1 MLTRPRLATLLCVVF
16 LALLPFTLF
25 LSVTV
30 GDRTLIPF
38 DNLYQWEP
46 FASQASSA
54 GITRPQNHLL
64 SDLILENYAWKQF
77 IIQSLQQGELPLWNP
92 YLFAGVPFLAA
103 GQHSALYPLSILYYV
118 LPLDKAYG
126 WFTVLNLALAGIF
139 MFVFMRVLG
148 LGRAGSTFAAVAY
161 QLSGFMIVSVVF
173 QMIIAAAAWLPLILA
188 MCERVI
194 RQSPALG
201 GRPASAPWAIIG
213 ALAVGMMFLAGHVE
227 IMVYTALIAALYCV
241 WRLAVESRR
250 LRASADGSLLGSFL
264 VRRVGWLAAMAILG
278 VGIGAIQLV
287 PLFELVQTSFRTGR
301 SDFQQVLSYGFP
313 VREALRWVMPNF
325 FGSEAHH
332 TYFDLFA
339 FTNLPVNT
347 PSGHTWWGMKNSVEG
362 GAYVGI
368 ITLVFAGIAVAGA
381 VRRLIRRPQSA
392 TPAERPGLPT
402 WFFILMAVFSVAF
415 IFGTPLYA
423 ILYYGLP
430 GINQLH
436 SPFRWIWA
444 LTLCLSA
451 LAGIGMQAVIEA
463 RARSQKS
470 EVRTQST
477 DHQLPV
483 TSYQLPFLVPVALVA
498 VGVLILAAI
507 VVVRF
512 AWPSFEPLVTRVFE
526 GLAKAN
532 EGFTDARMFFS
543 YEAVNAGIAALAV
556 IASGAVL
563 WLARRYAGRA
573 WWAAL
578 AIGLLV
584 IDANVAWA
592 GFNPSSDRA
601 LFNRVPPAIEFLKQD
616 LNPYRVTSYDP
627 SGSKVFNANIPW
639 LHGIQDV
646 RGYDSIIPKRYTDY
660 MGLIEPQGEL
670 MYNRIAPLTNRQSLE
685 SPLLDLLNVKYVVT
699 TDSIDTPGFTLVYDD
714 ATHGGKTRIYQN
726 ERAMPRAFTLPIT
739 SSLLTHDFARAVQNY
754 DARRYAMIDATCGIT
769 DAGCSIPYPA
779 QYTLAPVTVYKNN
792 EVWVD
797 AQIDRSSWLILSDSY
812 FPGWRAWVRPAGAFD
827 EQEREVQVVPANG
840 NFRAVRL
847 DMPEATDD
855 GRPATD
861 ATTTTPTPSSALG
874 DAQPSLDR
882 QSPITSHQSPITYT
896 VRFKYSP
903 TSFQVGLFATFVAL
917 VTLLFAAGV
926 SLWRYGYRESMASSP
941 VRRVAKNSLV
951 LTGFNLGARLIDMAF
966 ALLMLRVLG
975 PEGAGK
981 YYFAIVIVGWFEILT
996 NFGLNTFLTR
1006 EVARDRQ
1013 HANRYL
1019 YNTSILRLL
1028 LSLGSAPLVALVIA
1042 VWAAAFELSGD
1053 TAIAIV
1059 LLAISQVPSG
1069 LANGLSAL
1077 FFAYEKAEVPAAL
1090 TIVSALI
1097 KVSLGTVALLAGFGI
1112 IGLAVVSIVVSIIN
1126 VAVLFI
1132 IASRSFFRLRPQG
1145 DRPLRSEMMRESF
1158 PLMLN
1163 HLLATLFFKV
1173 DVPMLEAIQ
1182 SPIVVGW
1189 YSAAYKFVDAF
1200 NIIPAFFTQ
1209 SFFPV
1214 MSRMA
1219 TAQDGALAR
1228 SYRLALKLLVMIA
1241 FPLAVFTTYASGF
1254 LVGVLGGAEF
1264 LPHGATALAIMIWSI
1279 PFGWINSVTNYALIA
1294 VNQQRALT
1302 RAFVIG
1308 LTFNVVANLIL
1319 IPQFSYVAAAA
1330 VTIFSEIVEGAAF
1343 YVYVRRHIAP
1353 LNWLDVLGRPAL
1365 AAGAMAAVTWLWA
1378 AGGSVGLGLV
1388 YGLVAY
1394 AIVLWLSGALS
1405 SEDAE
1410 LLAPLLPARFR
1421 QKAAAV

>member
-1 MLTRPRLATLLCVVF
+1 MLTRPRLATLACVVF

-25 LSVTV
+25 FSVTV
-30 GDRTLIPF
+30 GNDSLIPF

-46 FASQASSA
+46 YRSQSGPE
-54 GITRPQNHLL
+54 GIRPRNHLL

-77 IIQSLQQGELPLWNP
+77 IIQSLEQGELPLWNP

-103 GQHSALYPLSILYYV
+103 GQHSGLYPLSILYYV

-139 MFVFMRVLG
+139 MFVFMRTLG
-148 LGRAGSTFAAVAY
+148 IGRAGSTFAAVAC
-161 QLSGFMIVSVVF
+161 QMSGFMIVSVVF

-194 RQSPALG
+194 RQAPGLG
-201 GRPASAPWAIIG
+201 GQPASAPWAFIG
-213 ALAVGMMFLAGHVE
+213 AVAIGMMFLAGHVE
-227 IMVYTALIAALYCV
+227 IMVYTALIATLYCV
-241 WRLAVESRR
+241 WRLAVESRQR
-250 LRASADGSLLGSFL
+250 LADGQRSSIGAFL
-264 VRRVGWLAAMAILG
+264 ARRTGWLAVMAALG
-278 VGIGAIQLV
+278 VGIGAVQLA
-287 PLFELVQTSFRTGR
+287 PLFELVQTSFRSGR

-313 VREALRWVMPNF
+313 AREALRWIMPNF

-332 TYFDLFA
+332 SYFDLFSFA
-339 FTNLPVNT
+339 TAPVNT
-347 PSGHTWWGMKNSVEG
+347 ASGHTWWGMKNSVEG

-368 ITLVFAGIAVAGA
+368 LTLVFAGIATAGA
-381 VRRLIRRPQSA
+381 ISEAIRRLSRQAQPSSSDQLRKP
-392 TPAERPGLPT
+392 PT
-402 WFFILMAVFSVAF
+402 WFFLALSFFSIAF

-451 LAGIGMQAVIEA
+451 LAGIGMQAILNTQYAIPNRQYPIPNARYANRLAISGTALIVLGLLTLAGIVI
-463 RARSQKS
+463 
-470 EVRTQST
+470 VR
-477 DHQLPV
+477 L
-483 TSYQLPFLVPVALVA
+483 
-498 VGVLILAAI
+498 G
-507 VVVRF
+507 
-512 AWPSFEPLVTRVFE
+512 WPAFEPLVARVFRS
-526 GLAKAN
+526 LARAE
-532 EGFTDARMFFS
+532 EGFTDAGMFFS
-543 YEAVNAGIAALAV
+543 YQALNAGIFALAL
-556 IASGAVL
+556 IGSGAIL
-563 WLARRYAGRA
+563 WLARRHAGRKR
-573 WWAAL
+573 WAVL

-584 IDANVAWA
+584 VDVNVAWA
-592 GFNPSSDRA
+592 GFNPSVDAS
-601 LFNRVPPAIEFLKQD
+601 LFERTPPAIEFLKQD
-616 LNPYRVTSYDP
+616 TGLYRITTYDP
-627 SGSKVFNANIPW
+627 HGTKLLNANIPW
-639 LHGIQDV
+639 LHGIQDI
-646 RGYDSIIPKRYTDY
+646 RGYDSIIPRRYTDY
-660 MGLIEPQGEL
+660 MSLIEPQGEL
-670 MYNRIAPLTNRQSLE
+670 IYNRIAPLTRAESLE
-685 SPLLDLLNVKYVVT
+685 SPLLDLLNVKYVLT
-699 TDSIDTPGFTLVYDD
+699 QDIIETPGFRLVYNGPARGDP
-714 ATHGGKTRIYQN
+714 TRIYQN

-739 SSLLTHDFARAVQNY
+739 SSMLTHDFARAAQTY
-754 DARRYAMIDATCGIT
+754 DPRRYAMIDAECGI
-769 DAGCSIPYPA
+769 DDLGCAIPYPA
-779 QYTLAPVTVYKNN
+779 DYGPAAVTVYKNN

-797 AQIDRSSWLILSDSY
+797 VQIDHPVWLILTDSY
-812 FPGWRAWVRPAGAFD
+812 FPGWRAFIRPLGAD
-827 EQEREVQVVPANG
+827 DDQEQEVAVLPTNG

-847 DMPEATDD
+847 EMNPASEGQQKTEADKE
-855 GRPATD
+855 PA
-861 ATTTTPTPSSALG
+861 SSGLAISQPAFN
-874 DAQPSLDR
+874 AQPASQ
-882 QSPITSHQSPITYT
+882 QSTPPVAYT

-903 TSFQVGLFATFVAL
+903 TSFQAGLFATFVAL
-917 VTLLFAAGV
+917 VVLLFSAAIY
-926 SLWRYGYRESMASSP
+926 LWRYVYRDSMASSP

-1006 EVARDRQ
+1006 EVARNPQ
-1013 HANRYL
+1013 YANRYL
-1019 YNTSILRLL
+1019 YNTSVLRLL

-1042 VWAAAFELSGD
+1042 IWGAAFELSGD

-1059 LLAISQVPSG
+1059 LLAISQTPSG

-1112 IGLAVVSIVVSIIN
+1112 IGLAVVSIVVSVITLAI
-1126 VAVLFI
+1126 LFI
-1132 IASRSFFRLRPQG
+1132 LASRLFFRARRESDPQLRG
-1145 DRPLRSEMMRESF
+1145 MMLRESF

-1173 DVPMLEAIQ
+1173 DVPMLEAIK
-1182 SPIVVGW
+1182 SPVVVGW

-1209 SFFPV
+1209 SFFPI

-1219 TAQDGALAR
+1219 VAQDGALAR
-1228 SYRLALKLLVMIA
+1228 AYTLALKLLVMIA
-1241 FPLAVFTTYASGF
+1241 FPLAVFSAFAATF

-1264 LPHGATALAIMIWSI
+1264 LPHGATALSVMIWSI

-1302 RAFVIG
+1302 RAFAIG
-1308 LTFNVVANLIL
+1308 LAFNVVANLII
-1319 IPQFSYVAAAA
+1319 IPQFSYVGAA
-1330 VTIFSEIVEGAAF
+1330 VTTILSEIVEGTAF

-1353 LNWLDVLGRPAL
+1353 VNWLQVLSRPAL
-1365 AAGAMAAVTWLWA
+1365 AALAMAAVTWLWA
-1378 AGGSVGLGLV
+1378 AGGALGLGLL
-1388 YGLVAY
+1388 YGIAAY
-1394 AIVLWLSGALS
+1394 ALALWLLGALS
-1405 SEDAE
+1405 SEE
-1410 LLAPLLPARFR
+1410 RRLLAPLLPARFR
-1421 QKAAAV
+1421 PAQT

>member
-1 MLTRPRLATLLCVVF
+1 MLTRPRLATLLCVVS

-25 LSVTV
+25 FSVTV
-30 GDRTLIPF
+30 GNQTLIPF

-46 FASQASSA
+46 YRSLAAPGA
-54 GITRPQNHLL
+54 IRPHNHLL

-103 GQHSALYPLSILYYV
+103 GQHSGLYPLSILYYI

-139 MFVFMRVLG
+139 MFVFMRTLG
-148 LGRAGSTFAAVAY
+148 IGRAGATFAAVAY
-161 QLSGFMIVSVVF
+161 EMSGFMIVSVVF

-194 RQSPALG
+194 RQAPGLG
-201 GRPASAPWAIIG
+201 GWPASAPWAFIG
-213 ALAVGMMFLAGHVE
+213 ALAIGMMFLAGHVE
-227 IMVYTALIAALYCV
+227 IMVYTALIAALYCA
-241 WRLAVESRR
+241 WRLAVESRHYLAEGQR
-250 LRASADGSLLGSFL
+250 NTLGAFL
-264 VRRVGWLAAMAILG
+264 ARRIGWLAVMAALG
-278 VGIGAIQLV
+278 VGIGAVQLA
-287 PLFELVQTSFRTGR
+287 PLFELVQTSFRSGR

-313 VREALRWVMPNF
+313 AREALRWIMPNF

-332 TYFDLFA
+332 AYFDLFRL
-339 FTNLPVNT
+339 TTLPVDT

-368 ITLVFAGIAVAGA
+368 LTLVFAGIATAQAIRGLA
-381 VRRLIRRPQSA
+381 ARARRRLPGAAPAAPSA
-392 TPAERPGLPT
+392 PA
-402 WFFILMAVFSVAF
+402 WFFIALAFFSVAF
-415 IFGTPLYA
+415 IFGTPLYG

-451 LAGIGMQAVIEA
+451 LAGIGMQSIIDQYATCNTRHA
-463 RARSQKS
+463 HR
-470 EVRTQST
+470 
-477 DHQLPV
+477 
-483 TSYQLPFLVPVALVA
+483 
-498 VGVLILAAI
+498 LAAGGI
-507 VVVRF
+507 ALIALGGLTLAGIAAVRLG
-512 AWPSFEPLVTRVFE
+512 WPTFEPLIERVFRS
-526 GLAKAN
+526 LARAE
-532 EGFTDARMFFS
+532 EGFTGAGMFFS
-543 YEAVNAGIAALAV
+543 YQAVNAGIFALAL
-556 IASGAVL
+556 IGSGAIL
-563 WLARRYAGRA
+563 WLAGRYAGRIG
-573 WWAAL
+573 WSAL

-584 IDANVAWA
+584 VDANVAWA
-592 GFNPSSDRA
+592 GFNPSVNPA
-601 LFNRVPPAIEFLKQD
+601 LFERTPPSIEFLKQD
-616 LNPYRVTSYDP
+616 TDLYRITSYDP
-627 SGSKVFNANIPW
+627 SGAKLFNANIPW
-639 LHGIQDV
+639 LRGIQDI

-660 MGLIEPQGEL
+660 MNLIEPQGEL
-670 MYNRIAPLTNRQSLE
+670 IYNRIAPLTRAESLE

-699 TDSIDTPGFTLVYDD
+699 QDTIATPGFRLVYDGPARGD
-714 ATHGGKTRIYQN
+714 PTRIYQN

-739 SSLLTHDFARAVQNY
+739 SSMLTHDFADAAQTY
-754 DARRYAMIDATCGIT
+754 DPRRYTMIDADCGI
-769 DAGCSIPYPA
+769 DDLGCAVPYPA
-779 QYTLAPVTVYKNN
+779 DYSPAAVTVYKNN

-797 AQIDRSSWLILSDSY
+797 AQIDQPAWLILTDSY
-812 FPGWRAWVRPAGAFD
+812 FPGWRAFIRPVGAPED
-827 EQEREVQVVPANG
+827 QEQEVAILPTNG

-847 DMPEATDD
+847 EAQ
-855 GRPATD
+855 PASD
-861 ATTTTPTPSSALG
+861 LG
-874 DAQPSLDR
+874 QNTERGKQAGASGLGITQPSLNA
-882 QSPITSHQSPITYT
+882 QPAGQQTGAPIAYT

-903 TSFQVGLFATFVAL
+903 TSFQAGLFATFVAL
-917 VTLLFAAGV
+917 VALLFSAAIY
-926 SLWRYGYRESMASSP
+926 LWRYIYRESMAASP

-1019 YNTSILRLL
+1019 YNTSVLRLL

-1042 VWAAAFELSGD
+1042 IWGAAFELTGD

-1059 LLAISQVPSG
+1059 LLAISQAPSG

-1077 FFAYEKAEVPAAL
+1077 FLAYEKAEVPAAL
-1090 TIVSALI
+1090 TIVSALV

-1112 IGLAVVSIVVSIIN
+1112 IGLAVVSIVVSVITLAI
-1126 VAVLFI
+1126 LFA
-1132 IASRSFFRLRPQG
+1132 IASRLFFRLRRETDP
-1145 DRPLRSEMMRESF
+1145 PLRRAMLRESF

-1173 DVPMLEAIQ
+1173 DVPMLEAIK
-1182 SPIVVGW
+1182 SPVVVGW

-1209 SFFPV
+1209 SFFPI

-1219 TAQDGALAR
+1219 VAQDGALAR
-1228 SYRLALKLLVMIA
+1228 AYTLALKLLVMIA
-1241 FPLAVFTTYASGF
+1241 FPLAVFSTFAAGF
-1254 LVGVLGGAEF
+1254 LVGVLGGNEF
-1264 LPHGATALAIMIWSI
+1264 LPHGAIALSVMIWSI
-1279 PFGWINSVTNYALIA
+1279 PFGWVNSVTNYALIA

-1308 LTFNVVANLIL
+1308 LAFNVAGNLIA
-1319 IPQFSYVAAAA
+1319 IPHFSYVGAA
-1330 VTIFSEIVEGAAF
+1330 VVTILSEIVEGTAF

-1353 LNWLDVLGRPAL
+1353 VNWLQVMGRPAL
-1365 AAGAMAAVTWLWA
+1365 AALTMAAVTWVWA
-1378 AGGSVGLGLV
+1378 AGGSAGLGLL
-1388 YGLVAY
+1388 YGIAAY
-1394 AIVLWLSGALS
+1394 AIVLWLLGALS
-1405 SEDAE
+1405 SEE
-1410 LLAPLLPARFR
+1410 TRLLAPLLPARFR
-1421 QKAAAV
+1421 PAQS

>member
-1 MLTRPRLATLLCVVF
+1 MQTRPRLATLVCVAF

-25 LSVTV
+25 FSVTI
-30 GDRTLIPF
+30 GNHSLIPF

-46 FASQASSA
+46 YRSQAVPQT
-54 GITRPQNHLL
+54 IRPQNHLL

-77 IIQSLQQGELPLWNP
+77 IIQSLRQGELPLWNP

-103 GQHSALYPLSILYYV
+103 GQHSGLYPLSILYYL

-139 MFVFMRVLG
+139 MFVFMRALG
-148 LGRAGSTFAAVAY
+148 IGRAGATFAAVAY
-161 QLSGFMIVSVVF
+161 EMSGFMIVSVVF

-188 MCERVI
+188 MCEQVI
-194 RQSPALG
+194 RQAPALG
-201 GRPASAPWAIIG
+201 RRPASAPWALIG
-213 ALAVGMMFLAGHVE
+213 ALAIGMMFLAGHVE
-227 IMVYTALIAALYCV
+227 IMVYTALIAALYCA
-241 WRLAVESRR
+241 WRLAVKSQQMLAAGERNTIGAFVLRR
-250 LRASADGSLLGSFL
+250 A
-264 VRRVGWLAAMAILG
+264 GWLAVMAALG
-278 VGIGAIQLV
+278 VGIGAVQLA
-287 PLFELVQTSFRTGR
+287 PLFELVQTSFRSGR

-313 VREALRWVMPNF
+313 AREALRWIMPNF

-332 TYFDLFA
+332 TYFDVFRLA
-339 FTNLPVNT
+339 VLPVDT

-368 ITLVFAGIAVAGA
+368 LTLVLAGVAAISAAGEA
-381 VRRLIRRPQSA
+381 IRRLKRQSQ
-392 TPAERPGLPT
+392 PSSSDQPEKPPT
-402 WFFILMAVFSVAF
+402 WFFLALAFFALAF

-451 LAGIGMQAVIEA
+451 LAGIGMQSIINTQYPTPNTQYAIRNTQHANRLATGGIALIVLGVLTLAGIAAVRLGWPAFEPVVERVWRSLA
-463 RARSQKS
+463 RA
-470 EVRTQST
+470 E
-477 DHQLPV
+477 
-483 TSYQLPFLVPVALVA
+483 
-498 VGVLILAAI
+498 
-507 VVVRF
+507 
-512 AWPSFEPLVTRVFE
+512 
-526 GLAKAN
+526 
-532 EGFTDARMFFS
+532 EGFTGADMFFS
-543 YEAVNAGIAALAV
+543 YQALNAGVFALAL

-563 WLARRYAGRA
+563 WLARRYAGRSG
-573 WWAAL
+573 WAIV

-584 IDANVAWA
+584 VDVNVAWA
-592 GFNPSSDRA
+592 GFNPSVDPA
-601 LFNRVPPAIEFLKQD
+601 LFERTPPSIEFLKQD
-616 LNPYRVTSYDP
+616 ADLYRITSYDP
-627 SGSKVFNANIPW
+627 GGTKLFNANIPW
-639 LHGIQDV
+639 LHNIQDI

-660 MGLIEPQGEL
+660 MRLIEPQGEL
-670 MYNRIAPLTNRQSLE
+670 IYNRIAPLTRAESLE

-699 TDSIDTPGFTLVYDD
+699 QDTISTPGFRLVYDGPARGD
-714 ATHGGKTRIYQN
+714 PSRIYQN

-739 SSLLTHDFARAVQNY
+739 SSLLTHDFARAAQTY
-754 DARRYAMIDATCGIT
+754 DPRRYTMIDADCGIN
-769 DAGCSIPYPA
+769 DLGCAIPYPA
-779 QYTLAPVTVYKNN
+779 DYGPAVVTVYKNN

-797 AQIDRSSWLILSDSY
+797 VQTDRPAWLILTDSY
-812 FPGWRAWVRPAGAFD
+812 FPGWRAFIRPLGAGD
-827 EQEREVQVVPANG
+827 DQEQEVAVLPTNG

-847 DMPEATDD
+847 EAQ
-855 GRPATD
+855 PASETQQNTE
-861 ATTTTPTPSSALG
+861 AEKQPPASGFNA
-874 DAQPSLDR
+874 AQPSLNA
-882 QSPITSHQSPITYT
+882 QSAGQQPPAPVAYT

-903 TSFQVGLFATFVAL
+903 APFQAGLFATFVAL
-917 VTLLFAAGV
+917 VALLFSAAIY
-926 SLWRYGYRESMASSP
+926 LWRYVYRESMASSP
-941 VRRVAKNSLV
+941 VQRVAKNSLV

-1013 HANRYL
+1013 QANRYL

-1042 VWAAAFELSGD
+1042 IWGAAFELSGD

-1059 LLAISQVPSG
+1059 LLAISQAPSG

-1090 TIVSALI
+1090 TIVSALL

-1112 IGLAVVSIVVSIIN
+1112 IGLAVVSIVVNLVTLTI
-1126 VAVLFI
+1126 LFVV
-1132 IASRSFFRLRPQG
+1132 ASRLFFRLQREG
-1145 DRPLRSEMMRESF
+1145 DPPLRRAMLRESF

-1173 DVPMLEAIQ
+1173 DVPMLEAIK
-1182 SPIVVGW
+1182 SPVVVGW

-1209 SFFPV
+1209 SFFPI

-1219 TAQDGALAR
+1219 VAQDGALAR
-1228 SYRLALKLLVMIA
+1228 AYTLALKLLVIMA
-1241 FPLAVFTTYASGF
+1241 FPLAVFSTFAAGL

-1264 LPHGATALAIMIWSI
+1264 LPHGAIALSVMIWSI
-1279 PFGWINSVTNYALIA
+1279 PFGWVNSVTNYALIA

-1302 RAFVIG
+1302 RAFAIG
-1308 LTFNVVANLIL
+1308 LAFNVAANLIL
-1319 IPQFSYVAAAA
+1319 IPQFSYVGAAGA
-1330 VTIFSEIVEGAAF
+1330 TILSEIVEGAAF

-1353 LNWLDVLGRPAL
+1353 VNWLQVLGRPAL
-1365 AAGAMAAVTWLWA
+1365 AALVMAGVTWVWA
-1378 AGGSVGLGLV
+1378 AGGSAGLGLL
-1388 YGLVAY
+1388 YGIAAY
-1394 AIVLWLSGALS
+1394 AIALWLLGALS
-1405 SEDAE
+1405 SEE
-1410 LLAPLLPARFR
+1410 KRLLAPLLPARFR
-1421 QKAAAV
+1421 PAQS

>member
-1 MLTRPRLATLLCVVF
+1 MLIRPRLATLACVAF

-25 LSVTV
+25 FSVTL
-30 GDRTLIPF
+30 GDRSLIPF

-46 FASQASSA
+46 YRSQAGSQR
-54 GITRPQNHLL
+54 IQPQNHLL
-64 SDLILENYAWKQF
+64 SDLVLENYAWKQF
-77 IIQSLQQGELPLWNP
+77 IIQSLQQGEVPLWNP

-103 GQHSALYPLSILYYV
+103 GQHSGLYPLSVLYYI
-118 LPLDKAYG
+118 LPLEKAYG

-139 MFVFMRVLG
+139 MFVFMRALG
-148 LGRAGSTFAAVAY
+148 IGRAGSTFAAVAY
-161 QLSGFMIVSVVF
+161 EMSGFMIVSVVF

-194 RQSPALG
+194 RQSPGLG
-201 GRPASAPWAIIG
+201 GRPASAPWVLIG
-213 ALAVGMMFLAGHVE
+213 AVAIGMMFLAGHVE
-227 IMVYTALIAALYCV
+227 IMVYTALITALYCV
-241 WRLAVESRR
+241 WRLVVESRR
-250 LRASADGSLLGSFL
+250 RLADRQRDSIGAFLARRA
-264 VRRVGWLAAMAILG
+264 GWLAVMAALG
-278 VGIGAIQLV
+278 VGIGAVQLA
-287 PLFELVQTSFRTGR
+287 PLFELVQTSFRSGR

-313 VREALRWVMPNF
+313 AREALRWIMPNF

-332 TYFDLFA
+332 AYFDLFRLA
-339 FTNLPVNT
+339 VLPVDT

-368 ITLVFAGIAVAGA
+368 LTLVFAGIATAQAIRQVAGH
-381 VRRLIRRPQSA
+381 VLRRPHTSA
-392 TPAERPGLPT
+392 PASPSAPA
-402 WFFILMAVFSVAF
+402 WFFIALAFFSIAF

-451 LAGIGMQAVIEA
+451 LAGIGMQTIINA
-463 RARSQKS
+463 
-470 EVRTQST
+470 QSAPPKA
-477 DHQLPV
+477 HNANR
-483 TSYQLPFLVPVALVA
+483 FAAAGIALIVL
-498 VGVLILAAI
+498 GVLTLGGISL
-507 VVVRF
+507 VRLL
-512 AWPSFEPLVTRVFE
+512 WPSFEPLVERVFRS
-526 GLAKAN
+526 LARAE
-532 EGFTDARMFFS
+532 EGFTGASMFFS
-543 YEAVNAGIAALAV
+543 YQALNAGIFAFAL
-556 IASGAVL
+556 IGSGAIV
-563 WLARRYAGRA
+563 WLAGRHAGRIG
-573 WWAAL
+573 WAVL

-584 IDANVAWA
+584 VDVNVAWA
-592 GFNPSSDRA
+592 GFNPSVDPA
-601 LFNRVPPAIEFLKQD
+601 LFQRTPPSIAFLKQD
-616 LNPYRVTSYDP
+616 NSLYRITSYDP
-627 SGSKVFNANIPW
+627 SSTKLFNANMPW
-639 LHGIQDV
+639 LHGIQDI

-660 MGLIEPQGEL
+660 MSLIEPQGEL
-670 MYNRIAPLTNRQSLE
+670 IYNRIAPLTRPESLE

-699 TDSIDTPGFTLVYDD
+699 QDTISTPGFRLVYDGP
-714 ATHGGKTRIYQN
+714 ARGEPTRIYQN
-726 ERAMPRAFTLPIT
+726 TRAMPRAFTLPIT
-739 SSLLTHDFARAVQNY
+739 SSMLTHDFAQAVQTY
-754 DARRYAMIDATCGIT
+754 DPRRYTMIDADCGI
-769 DAGCSIPYPA
+769 DDLGCTLPYPA
-779 QYTLAPVTVYKNN
+779 DYGPATVTVYKNN

-797 AQIDRSSWLILSDSY
+797 VQINRPAWLILTDSY
-812 FPGWRAWVRPAGAFD
+812 FPGWRAFIRPIGAAED
-827 EQEREVQVVPANG
+827 QEHEIPILPTNG

-847 DMPEATDD
+847 EAN
-855 GRPATD
+855 PASEIQQNTETEMQP
-861 ATTTTPTPSSALG
+861 AASGLNT
-874 DAQPSLDR
+874 AQPSLNA
-882 QSPITSHQSPITYT
+882 QSAGQQPAASVAYT

-903 TSFQVGLFATFVAL
+903 TSFQAGLFATFVAF
-917 VTLLFAAGV
+917 VALLFSAAIYV
-926 SLWRYGYRESMASSP
+926 WRYIYRESMAASP

-1028 LSLGSAPLVALVIA
+1028 LSLGSAPLVAVVIA
-1042 VWAAAFELSGD
+1042 IWGAAFELTGD

-1059 LLAISQVPSG
+1059 LLAISQVPGG
-1069 LANGLSAL
+1069 LASGLSAL

-1090 TIVSALI
+1090 TIVSALA

-1112 IGLAVVSIVVSIIN
+1112 IGLAGVSI
-1126 VAVLFI
+1126 AVNLI
-1132 IASRSFFRLRPQG
+1132 TLSLLAVIASRSFFKPRRENDPALRG
-1145 DRPLRSEMMRESF
+1145 LMLRESF

-1173 DVPMLEAIQ
+1173 DVPMLEAIK
-1182 SPIVVGW
+1182 SPVVVGW

-1209 SFFPV
+1209 SFFPL

-1228 SYRLALKLLVMIA
+1228 AYTLALKLLVMIA
-1241 FPLAVFTTYASGF
+1241 FPLAVFTTVAANF

-1264 LPHGATALAIMIWSI
+1264 LPHGAIALSVMIWSI
-1279 PFGWINSVTNYALIA
+1279 PFGWINSITNYALIA

-1308 LTFNVVANLIL
+1308 LAFNVVGNLIA
-1319 IPQFSYVAAAA
+1319 IPQFSYVGAA
-1330 VTIFSEIVEGAAF
+1330 VVTILSEIVEGAAF
-1343 YVYVRRHIAP
+1343 YVYVRRHIGP
-1353 LNWLDVLGRPAL
+1353 VNWLHVVGRPAL
-1365 AAGAMAAVTWLWA
+1365 AALVMATLTWVWA
-1378 AGGSVGLGLV
+1378 AGGWAGLGLL
-1388 YGLVAY
+1388 YGTAGY
-1394 AIVLWLSGALS
+1394 ALALWLLGALS
-1405 SEDAE
+1405 DEE
-1410 LLAPLLPARFR
+1410 RRLLMPLLPARFR
-1421 QKAAAV
+1421 PAQS

>member
-1 MLTRPRLATLLCVVF
+1 MLTRPRLTTLACVAF
-16 LALLPFTLF
+16 LALLPFTF
-25 LSVTV
+25 FFPVTV
-30 GDRTLIPF
+30 GNQSLIPF

-46 FASQASSA
+46 YRSQAGPA
-54 GITRPQNHLL
+54 GVQPQNHLL

-77 IIQSLQQGELPLWNP
+77 IIQSLRQGELPLWNP

-103 GQHSALYPLSILYYV
+103 GQHSALYPLSILYYA
-118 LPLDKAYG
+118 LPLHKAYG

-139 MFVFMRVLG
+139 MFVFMRALG
-148 LGRAGSTFAAVAY
+148 IGRAGSTFAAVAY
-161 QLSGFMIVSVVF
+161 QMSGFMIVSVVF

-188 MCERVI
+188 MCEQVI
-194 RQSPALG
+194 RQAPGLG
-201 GRPASAPWAIIG
+201 GRPASAPWALIG
-213 ALAVGMMFLAGHVE
+213 ALAIGMMFLAGHVE
-227 IMVYTALIAALYCV
+227 IMVYTALIAALYCA

-250 LRASADGSLLGSFL
+250 RLAGGQRNSIGAFLARRA
-264 VRRVGWLAAMAILG
+264 GWLAVMAALG
-278 VGIGAIQLV
+278 VGIGAVQLA
-287 PLFELVQTSFRTGR
+287 PLFELVQTSFRSGR

-313 VREALRWVMPNF
+313 VREALRWLMPNF

-332 TYFDLFA
+332 AYFDA
-339 FTNLPVNT
+339 FKLAMQPVNT

-368 ITLVFAGIAVAGA
+368 LTLVLAGVAATGA
-381 VRRLIRRPQSA
+381 AGEAIRRLRRQSQ
-392 TPAERPGLPT
+392 PSSSDQPGKPPT
-402 WFFILMAVFSVAF
+402 WFFLALSFFSIAF

-451 LAGIGMQAVIEA
+451 LAGIGMQAIIN
-463 RARSQKS
+463 
-470 EVRTQST
+470 TQT
-477 DHQLPV
+477 
-483 TSYQLPFLVPVALVA
+483 TSPNTQYPIRNTQHANRLAAGGVALIVL
-498 VGVLILAAI
+498 GVLTLAGIAA
-507 VVVRF
+507 VRLG
-512 AWPSFEPLVTRVFE
+512 WPAFEPLVERVFHS
-526 GLAKAN
+526 LARAE
-532 EGFTDARMFFS
+532 EGFTSAGMFFS
-543 YEAVNAGIAALAV
+543 YQAVNAGIFALALIGSGV
-556 IASGAVL
+556 IL
-563 WLARRYAGRA
+563 WLARRHAGRA
-573 WWAAL
+573 WWAVL
-578 AIGLLV
+578 AIGLLAV
-584 IDANVAWA
+584 DANVAWA
-592 GFNPSSDRA
+592 GFNPAVDPA
-601 LFNRVPPAIEFLKQD
+601 LFERTPPSIAFLKQD
-616 LNPYRVTSYDP
+616 ADLYRVTSYDP
-627 SGSKVFNANIPW
+627 GGTKLFNANIPW
-639 LHGIQDV
+639 LHNIQDI

-660 MGLIEPQGEL
+660 MSLIEPQSEL
-670 MYNRIAPLTNRQSLE
+670 IYNRIAPLTRAESLE

-699 TDSIDTPGFTLVYDD
+699 QDTISTPGYRLVYDGPARGD
-714 ATHGGKTRIYQN
+714 PTRIYQN

-739 SSLLTHDFARAVQNY
+739 SSMLTHDFAQAAQTY
-754 DARRYAMIDATCGIT
+754 DPRRYAMIDADCGI
-769 DAGCSIPYPA
+769 DDLGCAIPYPA
-779 QYTLAPVTVYKNN
+779 DYGPAAVTVYKNN

-797 AQIDRSSWLILSDSY
+797 VQTDRPGWLILTDSY
-812 FPGWRAWVRPAGAFD
+812 FPGWRAFIRPIGAGD
-827 EQEREVQVVPANG
+827 DQEREIAVLPTNG

-847 DMPEATDD
+847 EANPASGRQPDTEATQQ
-855 GRPATD
+855 PA
-861 ATTTTPTPSSALG
+861 APGLNAL
-874 DAQPSLDR
+874 PSLNAPSAG
-882 QSPITSHQSPITYT
+882 QETGAPIAYT

-903 TSFQVGLFATFVAL
+903 MSFQAGLFATFVAL
-917 VTLLFAAGV
+917 VALLFSAAIY
-926 SLWRYGYRESMASSP
+926 LWRHIYRESMASSP

-996 NFGLNTFLTR
+996 NFGLNTLLTR

-1019 YNTSILRLL
+1019 YNTSVLRLL

-1042 VWAAAFELSGD
+1042 IWGAAFELTGD

-1059 LLAISQVPSG
+1059 LLAISQAPSG

-1090 TIVSALI
+1090 TIVSALV

-1112 IGLAVVSIVVSIIN
+1112 IGLAVVSIVVSVVTLVI
-1126 VAVLFI
+1126 LFI
-1132 IASRSFFRLRPQG
+1132 IASRLFFQLCRESDP
-1145 DRPLRSEMMRESF
+1145 PLRGAMMRESF

-1173 DVPMLEAIQ
+1173 DVPMLEAIK
-1182 SPIVVGW
+1182 SPVVVGW

-1209 SFFPV
+1209 SFFPI

-1219 TAQDGALAR
+1219 AAQDGALAR
-1228 SYRLALKLLVMIA
+1228 AYTLALKLLVMIA
-1241 FPLAVFTTYASGF
+1241 FPLAVFSTFAAGF

-1264 LPHGATALAIMIWSI
+1264 LPHGAIALSVMIWSI

-1302 RAFVIG
+1302 RAFAIG
-1308 LTFNVVANLIL
+1308 LGFNVAANLL
-1319 IPQFSYVAAAA
+1319 VIPQFSYVGAAA
-1330 VTIFSEIVEGAAF
+1330 VTILSEIVEGAAF

-1353 LNWLDVLGRPAL
+1353 VNWLQVMGRPAL
-1365 AAGAMAAVTWLWA
+1365 AALVMAAVTWLWA
-1378 AGGSVGLGLV
+1378 AGGSAGLGLL
-1388 YGLVAY
+1388 YGIAAY
-1394 AIVLWLSGALS
+1394 AIALWLLGALS
-1405 SEDAE
+1405 GQERQ

-1421 QKAAAV
+1421 PAQP